1 MSRQFQHPETHFN
14 PPKMVKPHFNRPPLR
29 EKTIPPH
36 PREVPD
42 KNLRKFMRRMKNRNR
57 EAPDLPEYVNQT
69 EWQADFAKLAE
80 LESGHGPGHRFADI
94 LLEEINILEED
105 DEKVHEQL
113 KVLQKDD
120 DNTHKELESLIED
133 VELRDEE
140 LAEVKAEE
148 AIIKEDD
155 EKVHEQLKDLQEDD
169 DITHEEL
176 NSMIQDVELRD
187 EELAEVKAEEAII
200 KEELKEVEADD
211 RHVHDVLKR
220 DKQMME
226 EVKEEALE
234 EGFLNGLATP
244 FAVVGFFTIVYLVYR
259 IYQKIHTVAH
269 ELLFVEG
276 GYTKLPKSIDDD
288 DADLHVPGTTVVLE
302 CELAEVATHESNDF
316 ESFGDNSTH
325 PV

>member
-148 AIIKEDD
+148 AIIKE
-155 EKVHEQLKDLQEDD
+155 
-169 DITHEEL
+169 
-176 NSMIQDVELRD
+176 
-187 EELAEVKAEEAII
+187 
-200 KEELKEVEADD
+200 ELKEVEADD